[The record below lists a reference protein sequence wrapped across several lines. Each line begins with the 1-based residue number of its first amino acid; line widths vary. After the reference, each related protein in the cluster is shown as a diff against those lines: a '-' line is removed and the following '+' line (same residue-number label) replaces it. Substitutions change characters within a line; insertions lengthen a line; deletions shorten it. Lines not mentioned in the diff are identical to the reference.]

1 MCMGQYVNGAV
12 CAWDST
18 CIRQYVHGAVCV
30 CIARLHVHRSM
41 QSLCTS
47 FIIMVRQADI
57 QGLII
62 SNTHIHT
69 RRVLGII

>member
-1 MCMGQYVNGAV
+1 
-12 CAWDST
+12 
-18 CIRQYVHGAVCV
+18 VHGAVCV